1 MHNASESAEMSNED
15 RLFTL
20 RWPFKFVKTSV
31 KDQSTAQRE
40 VQPMMIVD
48 VQT

>member
-1 MHNASESAEMSNED
+1 MHNASESAEMSGKD

-20 RWPFKFVKTSV
+20 RWPFKFVNTSV

-40 VQPMMIVD
+40 VQPMMIVHG
-48 VQT
+48 QA